1 MHVMI
6 DMEGGMFGRRDDDE
20 TPDVRE
26 ETPRQHA
33 RHPFVVVSLKWVTEA
48 TGGFVSVGCTL
59 LYCVF

>member
-48 TGGFVSVGCTL
+48 TGGLFL
-59 LYCVF
+59 